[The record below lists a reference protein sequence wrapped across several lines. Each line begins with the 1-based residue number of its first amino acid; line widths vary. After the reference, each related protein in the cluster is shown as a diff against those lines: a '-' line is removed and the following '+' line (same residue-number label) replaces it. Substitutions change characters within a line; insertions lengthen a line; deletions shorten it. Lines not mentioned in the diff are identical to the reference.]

1 MYAHHP
7 TQSTP
12 LRQCLIAEVPQ
23 ALATVDEFVVVGAPL
38 GRALAVLAL
47 LGAALFLIV
56 APAVIGSISILD
68 SRLIEQLQRLF
79 GWSEIVR
86 HFVDLGRLAMVFPL
100 AVIVARAG
108 QNA

>member
-1 MYAHHP
+1 MYARHP

-12 LRQCLIAEVPQ
+12 LRQRLFAEVPQ
-23 ALATVDEFVVVGAPL
+23 TPAAVEECAVEGASR
-38 GRALAVLAL
+38 GRALVVLAL
-47 LGAALFLIV
+47 VGAALLLIV
-56 APAVIGSISILD
+56 TPALIGSISILD
-68 SRLIEQLQRLF
+68 ARVFENWF

-86 HFVDLGRLAMVFPL
+86 HYLDLGRLAMALPL